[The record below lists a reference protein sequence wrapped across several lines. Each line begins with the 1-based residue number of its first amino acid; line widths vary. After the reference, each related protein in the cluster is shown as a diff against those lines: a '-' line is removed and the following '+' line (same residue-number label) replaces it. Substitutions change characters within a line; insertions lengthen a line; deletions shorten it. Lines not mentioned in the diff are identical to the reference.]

1 MAKRKETA
9 RIYRQEMLANDIFSL
24 TIETSMAK
32 EAHAGQFLGVYIG
45 DASRLLA
52 RPISVCDAD
61 PARGLIRMVYRI
73 SGEGTRKLSGY
84 QRGKALE
91 VLGVLGNGYNIRA
104 TEGKRTIVIGGG
116 IGIPPMLFAAKS
128 IPGEK
133 EIVLGYADEQT
144 FLRDEFEKEA
154 KTYIATI
161 DGSIGTKGTVL
172 DAMDAAQVKGDVI
185 FACGPMP
192 MLRAVKQYAAERQ
205 IEAYISLEERMAC
218 GVGAC
223 LGCVCRTVKKDGHT
237 HVNNARICTEGPVFD
252 AREVEI

>member
-32 EAHAGQFLGVYIG
+32 EAHAGQFLGIYIE

-52 RPISVCDAD
+52 RPISICDVDA
-61 PARGLIRMVYRI
+61 AKGLIRMGYRI

-91 VLGVLGNGYNIRA
+91 VLGVLGNGYDIRA

-154 KTYIATI
+154 KTYIA
-161 DGSIGTKGTVL
+161 
-172 DAMDAAQVKGDVI
+172 
-185 FACGPMP
+185 
-192 MLRAVKQYAAERQ
+192 
-205 IEAYISLEERMAC
+205 
-218 GVGAC
+218 
-223 LGCVCRTVKKDGHT
+223 
-237 HVNNARICTEGPVFD
+237 
-252 AREVEI
+252 